1 MSNKFKIIPK
11 GLTEKEKKER
21 YDPINNNLR
30 LKETGNFFV
39 SINEL
44 DSLLLKK
51 PVAPAKIKELSNKE
65 FYGLTDPEKKFY
77 TEKVNKY
84 NSDFEAYKKKKKEYD
99 AKLKPYEN
107 LNWAWRLAGLK
118 LTPDEINHNESF
130 SKGIEDILLQ
140 GQKKMKF
147 PKLLEGGGIAWLEVW
162 PEGQKATAKIG
173 TGLCVQADGIPTIVR
188 TKWTDFDYNPLDDE
202 TVGFMSEVIL
212 HVYTNA
218 MYGQDIEVHLID
230 RDLFDPNNELEIS
243 DSTNPVADKKFFTRQ
258 VDILKIK
265 EIDTEGKGV
274 TDILV
279 KAEQSDPSKTVES
292 EQYVQ
297 KIEIQVLI
305 EKGWKDT
312 DGDTLKI
319 FPAIRSLKTGDYFK
333 NFRRNYLN
341 VSSKSQTRQVVAEIT
356 NKAVMVGSIETNVAN
371 FLPCRFDTVKL
382 DDAIVF
388 DSGNI
393 YHRGK
398 NTLEIEVIAGKK
410 EPHLIDFA
418 FRTKECEHKPEKHIN
433 KELTIISVPP
443 NFQLNIG
450 PGADAKH
457 PAKEEKSIQTKT
469 TSSDKITYLKGL
481 KTTTGKEHRE
491 ESGTITV
498 TQQQIQFDAFFNYDV
513 DINSISR
520 YVKIAKYF
528 WLGSSFTNSST
539 ILRFMAQANTCA
551 FQKNIKIS
559 IYPDIKWSV
568 AFGFNVKQG
577 QLAKLLPNWDQKKTV
592 DRFTWDGDKFTEKL
606 QGKLSTEISEEEKKK
621 IKDKLEK
628 LEQQK
633 VTNAKTNDR
642 VIELTAKSYDIN
654 LEEEK
659 RKQEEK
665 KEKEKN
671 KPQKGKLST
680 LVEIMKDVEISVKAQ
695 IYGDTK
701 LELTRDFVEST
712 AALAK
717 QYKDLYEKIKWAM
730 AVLEGKHDVP
740 TNQAEGDKE
749 IKALLDNAKSSKI
762 KGLQDS
768 LTRSTQET
776 EILFPKFSIGGNW
789 QFEKVDG
796 SKYPEYAGRSG
807 LGYTV
812 AFAADPLIGIELKWH
827 ILDLL
832 CRKHPIAYAVL
843 AAVKTLMAALGD
855 NPDGIVVDFWV
866 KGQISTDIN
875 FSGNMVAGDKK
886 ITAKGDVHITTG
898 VEISIKIKGLVT
910 SGTYTAVA
918 EIGVAATGEVGLGII
933 GNLGID
939 DKGVWM
945 QSSLVFDGIKLTFTA
960 SASGKVT
967 KNRMKDDGTIEEIEI
982 VGGESKIEVE
992 ITMFAHTL
1000 ESDKFYLN

>member
-1 MSNKFKIIPK
+1 MSNKFKVIPK
-11 GLTEKEKKER
+11 GLTAKEK
-21 YDPINNNLR
+21 YDSVNNNLL
-30 LKETGNFFV
+30 LKEGAVFFV
-39 SINEL
+39 TIKEL
-44 DSLLLKK
+44 EILIKNK
-51 PVAPAKIKELSNKE
+51 PVAPAKIKELSDKE
-65 FYGLTDPEKKFY
+65 FSALPDSEKKLY
-77 TEKVNKY
+77 VEKVKKY
-84 NSDFEAYKKKKKEYD
+84 NSDLEAYHKKEKDYKT
-99 AKLKPYEN
+99 KLKPYEN

-118 LTPDEINHNESF
+118 LTPDEITHNESF
-130 SKGIEDILLQ
+130 SKGIQEILSE
-140 GQKKMKF
+140 GQKKVTF

-173 TGLCVQADGIPTIVR
+173 TGLCVQADGIPGIVR
-188 TKWTDFDYNPLDDE
+188 TKWTDFDYNPLDNE

-212 HVYTNA
+212 HVYTTG

-243 DSTNPVADKKFFTRQ
+243 DSANPVADKKFFIRQ

-274 TDILV
+274 TDVLV
-279 KAEQSDPSKTVES
+279 KAEQSDPSNAVES
-292 EQYVQ
+292 EKYVQ

-312 DGDTLKI
+312 DGDNLKI

-333 NFRRNYLN
+333 GFTRNYLN
-341 VSSKSQTRQVVAEIT
+341 VGSKSQTRQVVAEIT
-356 NKAVMVGSIETNVAN
+356 NKAVMVGAVETNVAN

-382 DDAIVF
+382 DDTVVF

-398 NTLEIEVIAGKK
+398 NTLDIEVIAGKK
-410 EPHLIDFA
+410 ELHLIDFA

-469 TSSDKITYLKGL
+469 TSSDKITYLKGV
-481 KTTTGKEHRE
+481 KTTTGKEHKQE
-491 ESGTITV
+491 KGTIAV
-498 TQQQIQFDAFFNYDV
+498 TQKQIQFDAFFNYDV

-528 WLGSSFTNSST
+528 WLGSSFTKSNA
-539 ILRFMAQANTCA
+539 ILRFKAQANTCA
-551 FQKNIKIS
+551 FQKDIDIA

-577 QLAKLLPNWDQKKTV
+577 QLETLLPNWDQKKTV

-606 QGKLSTEISEEEKKK
+606 QSKLSTEISEEEKKK
-621 IKDKLEK
+621 INDKLEK
-628 LEQQK
+628 LKQQK
-633 VTNAKTNDR
+633 ETNAKTNDR
-642 VIELTAKSYDIN
+642 VLDVTAKSYDVD
-654 LEEEK
+654 LKEEK

-680 LVEIMKDVEISVKAQ
+680 LVEIMKEVEISVKAQ

-701 LELTRDFVEST
+701 LELTRDFIEST

-730 AVLEGKHDVP
+730 AVLEGKYDVP

-776 EILFPKFSIGGNW
+776 EILFPKFSIGANW

-807 LGYTV
+807 LGYAV

-886 ITAKGDVHITTG
+886 VTAKGDVHITAG
-898 VEISIKIKGLVT
+898 VDLSIDIKGQIT
-910 SGTYTAVA
+910 TGKYTAIA
-918 EIGVAATGEVGLGII
+918 EVGVAAKGEVGLGII

-945 QSSLVFDGIKLTFTA
+945 QSSLAFDGIKLTFTA
-960 SASGKVT
+960 SVAGKVT
-967 KNRMKDDGTIEEIEI
+967 KNRIKDDGTVEKTEII
-982 VGGESKIEVE
+982 GGESKIEVE
-992 ITMFAHTL
+992 ITMLQHTL

>member
-1 MSNKFKIIPK
+1 MSNKFKVIPK
-11 GLTEKEKKER
+11 GLTAKEK
-21 YDPINNNLR
+21 YDAVNNNLV
-30 LKETGNFFV
+30 LKEGRDFFV
-39 SINEL
+39 TIKEL
-44 DSLLLKK
+44 ETLVKNK
-51 PVAPAKIKELSNKE
+51 PVAPAKIKGLSDKD
-65 FYGLTDPEKKFY
+65 YGALTNVEKKSY
-77 TEKVNKY
+77 NEKVKKY
-84 NSDFEAYKKKKKEYD
+84 NIEVAEYEKKEKDYGI
-99 AKLKPYEN
+99 KLKPYEN

-118 LTPDEINHNESF
+118 LAPDELTHNESF
-130 SKGIEDILLQ
+130 SKGIQEILLQ
-140 GQKKMKF
+140 GQKKVKF

-173 TGLCVQADGIPTIVR
+173 TGLCVQAEGIPKIVR
-188 TKWTDFDYNPLDDE
+188 TKWTDFNYNPLDNV

-212 HVYTNA
+212 HVYATG

-243 DSTNPVADKKFFTRQ
+243 DAANPVSDKKFFTRQ

-265 EIDTEGKGV
+265 EIDTGGKGV

-279 KAEQSDPSKTVES
+279 KAKQSNSSKAVES

-305 EKGWKDT
+305 EKGWKNT
-312 DGDTLKI
+312 DGDNLKI
-319 FPAIRSLKTGDYFK
+319 FPVIRSLKTGDYFK
-333 NFRRNYLN
+333 DFPRNYLN
-341 VSSKSQTRQVVAEIT
+341 VSSKSQTRQVVADIT
-356 NKAVMVGSIETNVAN
+356 NKAVMVGAVETNVAN

-382 DDAIVF
+382 DDTVVF

-393 YHRGK
+393 YHRDK
-398 NTLEIEVIAGKK
+398 NTIDIDVIAGKK
-410 EPHLIDFA
+410 KLHLIDFA
-418 FRTKECEHKPEKHIN
+418 FKTKECEHKPEKHIN

-457 PAKEEKSIQTKT
+457 PAKEEKSIETKK
-469 TSSDKITYLKGL
+469 TSSDKIAYLKGL
-481 KTTTGKEHRE
+481 KTTTGEEHKKET
-491 ESGTITV
+491 GTIAV

-528 WLGSSFTNSST
+528 WLGSSFTNSSA
-539 ILRFMAQANTCA
+539 ILRVKGKVNTCA
-551 FQKNIKIS
+551 FQKNVNIA

-568 AFGFNVKQG
+568 AFGFNVKKG
-577 QLAKLLPNWDQKKTV
+577 QLATLLPNWDQKKTV
-592 DRFTWDGDKFTEKL
+592 DRYTWDGDKFTEKL
-606 QGKLSTEISEEEKKK
+606 QSKLSTEISEEEKKK
-621 IKDKLEK
+621 INDKLEK
-628 LEQQK
+628 LKQQK
-633 VTNAKTNDR
+633 ETNAKTNDR
-642 VIELTAKSYDIN
+642 VLDITAKNYNIN

-659 RKQEEK
+659 RKQEEQ

-671 KPQKGKLST
+671 KPIKGKLTT
-680 LVEIMKDVEISVKAQ
+680 LADIMKDVEISVKAQ

-701 LELTRDFVEST
+701 LELTRDFIEST

-730 AVLEGKHDVP
+730 AVLEGKYDVP
-740 TNQAEGDKE
+740 TNQAEGDTE

-776 EILFPKFSIGGNW
+776 EILFPKFSIGANW

-807 LGYTV
+807 LGYAV
-812 AFAADPLIGIELKWH
+812 AFTADPLIGIELKWH

-875 FSGNMVAGDKK
+875 FSGNMLAGDKK
-886 ITAKGDVHITTG
+886 VTAKGDAHITAGVDLSIDIKGQITTG
-898 VEISIKIKGLVT
+898 K
-910 SGTYTAVA
+910 YTAIA
-918 EIGVAATGEVGLGII
+918 EVGVAAKGEVGLGVI

-960 SASGKVT
+960 SAAGKIT
-967 KNRMKDDGTIEEIEI
+967 KNRIKDDGTVEKTEI

-992 ITMFAHTL
+992 ITMLQHTL
-1000 ESDKFYLN
+1000 ESNKFYLN

>member
-1 MSNKFKIIPK
+1 MSNKFKVIPK
-11 GLTEKEKKER
+11 GLTAKEKYDTVNNNLLLKEGRDFFVTIEELDALLKNKPVVPAKRKGLSDKDYGALTDVEKKSYNEKVKKYNREVAEYEKKEKDYR
-21 YDPINNNLR
+21 
-30 LKETGNFFV
+30 
-39 SINEL
+39 
-44 DSLLLKK
+44 
-51 PVAPAKIKELSNKE
+51 
-65 FYGLTDPEKKFY
+65 
-77 TEKVNKY
+77 
-84 NSDFEAYKKKKKEYD
+84 

-118 LTPDEINHNESF
+118 LAPDEINHNESF
-130 SKGIEDILLQ
+130 SKGIQEILSQ
-140 GQKKMKF
+140 GQKKVKF

-173 TGLCVQADGIPTIVR
+173 TGLCVQAEGIPKIIR
-188 TKWTDFDYNPLDDE
+188 TKWTDFDYNLLDDV

-212 HVYTNA
+212 HVYATG

-243 DSTNPVADKKFFTRQ
+243 DAANPVSDKKFFTRQ

-265 EIDTEGKGV
+265 EIDTVGNGV

-279 KAEQSDPSKTVES
+279 KAEQSDPSKVVES

-305 EKGWKDT
+305 EKGWQNT
-312 DGDTLKI
+312 DGNNLKI
-319 FPAIRSLKTGDYFK
+319 FPTIKSLKTGDYFK
-333 NFRRNYLN
+333 DFPRSYLN
-341 VSSKSQTRQVVAEIT
+341 VSSKSEKREVVAEIT
-356 NKAVMVGSIETNVAN
+356 NKAVMVGAVETNVAN

-382 DDAIVF
+382 DDAVVF

-398 NTLEIEVIAGKK
+398 NTLDIEVIAGKK
-410 EPHLIDFA
+410 EPHLMDFA
-418 FRTKECEHKPEKHIN
+418 FRTKECEHKPEKHTN

-443 NFQLNIG
+443 NYQLNIG
-450 PGADAKH
+450 AGADAKH

-469 TSSDKITYLKGL
+469 TPSDKITYLKGL
-481 KTTTGKEHRE
+481 KTTTGKEHKE
-491 ESGTITV
+491 ESGTIAV

-528 WLGSSFTNSST
+528 WLGSSFTNGST

-551 FQKNIKIS
+551 FQKNINIA

-568 AFGFNVKQG
+568 AFGFNVKKG
-577 QLAKLLPNWDQKKTV
+577 QLATLLPSWDQKKTV
-592 DRFTWDGDKFTEKL
+592 DRFTWDGDKFAEKL
-606 QGKLSTEISEEEKKK
+606 QSKLGTEISEEEKKK
-621 IKDKLEK
+621 ISDKLEK
-628 LEQQK
+628 LKQEK
-633 VTNAKTNDR
+633 ETNAKTNDR
-642 VIELTAKSYDIN
+642 VLDITAKSYDIN

-717 QYKDLYEKIKWAM
+717 QYKDLYEKIKWAL
-730 AVLEGKHDVP
+730 AVLDGKNDVP
-740 TNQAEGDKE
+740 TNKAEGDKE
-749 IKALLDNAKSSKI
+749 IKDLLDNAKSSKI

-768 LTRSTQET
+768 LTRATQET
-776 EILFPKFSIGGNW
+776 EILFPKFSIGANW

-807 LGYTV
+807 LGYAV

-832 CRKHPIAYAVL
+832 CRRHPIAYAVL

-886 ITAKGDVHITTG
+886 VTAKGDAHITTG
-898 VEISIKIKGLVT
+898 VEISIKIEGKITNG
-910 SGTYTAVA
+910 SYTAVA
-918 EIGVAATGEVGLGII
+918 AVGVGAKGEVGLGII

-939 DKGVWM
+939 DQGVWM
-945 QSSLVFDGIKLTFTA
+945 QSSLAFDGIKLTFEA
-960 SASGKVT
+960 VVSGKVT
-967 KNRMKDDGTIEEIEI
+967 KERVLKDGTIEKVEV

-992 ITMFAHTL
+992 ITMFAHTF
-1000 ESDKFYLN
+1000 ESNKFYLN